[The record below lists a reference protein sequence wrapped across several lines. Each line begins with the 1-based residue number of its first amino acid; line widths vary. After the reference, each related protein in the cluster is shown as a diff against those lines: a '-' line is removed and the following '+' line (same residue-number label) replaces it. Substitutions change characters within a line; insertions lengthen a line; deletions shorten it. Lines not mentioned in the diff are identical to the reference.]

1 MKQYNKYLV
10 RSTDQFDPVNFS
22 SVTDEI
28 QIINEETANLP
39 PLFKVEILMSFLK
52 DHSVENYFSRANPE
66 LTDLVTSGS
75 LLKGNIESLFE
86 SCRSNPAFRQGLET
100 YLKKEFEK
108 SHPQEE
114 RLEKGNTVN
123 CIRIDN

>member
-28 QIINEETANLP
+28 QLINEGTVSLP
-39 PLFKVEILMSFLK
+39 PFFKVEILISFLK
-52 DHSVENYFSRANPE
+52 DHFPENNWTKANPE

-86 SCRSNPAFRQGLET
+86 SCHSNPAFRQDLET
-100 YLKKEFEK
+100 YLKKEFEGAN
-108 SHPQEE
+108 PQEK
-114 RLEKGNTVN
+114 RFEKSP
-123 CIRIDN
+123 

>member
-28 QIINEETANLP
+28 QIINEETVRLP
-39 PLFKVEILMSFLK
+39 PLFKVEILISFLK
-52 DHSVENYFSRANPE
+52 DHSVEDNLTRANPA

-86 SCRSNPAFRQGLET
+86 SCRSNPAFRQDLET
-100 YLKKEFEK
+100 YLKKEFEEA
-108 SHPQEE
+108 HPQEK
-114 RLEKGNTVN
+114 RIEKKPIVL
-123 CIRIDN
+123 

>member
-22 SVTDEI
+22 SIADEI
-28 QIINEETANLP
+28 QLINERTVSLP
-39 PLFKVEILMSFLK
+39 PFFKVEILVSFLK
-52 DHSVENYFSRANPE
+52 GHSMEHNWTKANPE

-86 SCRSNPAFRQGLET
+86 SCRNNPAFLRDLET
-100 YLKKEFEK
+100 YLKTEFEGV
-108 SHPQEE
+108 S
-114 RLEKGNTVN
+114 REKRVEKNP
-123 CIRIDN
+123 

>member
-28 QIINEETANLP
+28 QLINEETVSLP
-39 PLFKVEILMSFLK
+39 PLFKVEILISFLK
-52 DHSVENYFSRANPE
+52 DHSVENNLTRANPE
-66 LTDLVTSGS
+66 LTDLITSGS

-86 SCRSNPAFRQGLET
+86 SCRSNPAFRQDLET
-100 YLKKEFEK
+100 YLKKEFE
-108 SHPQEE
+108 SAQPQEK
-114 RLEKGNTVN
+114 RFEKSS
-123 CIRIDN
+123 IIF

>member
-28 QIINEETANLP
+28 QLINEETVSLP
-39 PLFKVEILMSFLK
+39 PLFKVEILISFLK
-52 DHSVENYFSRANPE
+52 DHSVENNFTRANPE
-66 LTDLVTSGS
+66 LTDLITSGS

-86 SCRSNPAFRQGLET
+86 SCRSNPAFRQDLET
-100 YLKKEFEK
+100 YLKKEFEGA
-108 SHPQEE
+108 HPQEK
-114 RLEKGNTVN
+114 RLEKAQ
-123 CIRIDN
+123 

>member
-28 QIINEETANLP
+28 QLINEETVSLP
-39 PLFKVEILMSFLK
+39 PLFKVEILISFLK
-52 DHSVENYFSRANPE
+52 DHSVENNWTKANPE

-86 SCRSNPAFRQGLET
+86 SCRSNPAFRQDLET
-100 YLKKEFEK
+100 YLKKEFERRP
-108 SHPQEE
+108 SQEK
-114 RLEKGNTVN
+114 RFEKKP
-123 CIRIDN
+123 IIF